1 MSFQAYL
8 DKAEELTGKTPQ
20 EFVDMAREKN
30 LTQHKEILAWLN
42 SDYGPVSYTHLDV
55 YKRQVHSD
63 AAADQELPLARQ
75 LLAQRL
81 DNGHVRVV
89 LHPDE

>member
-1 MSFQAYL
+1 MGVVQFTAA
-8 DKAEELTGKTPQ
+8 D
-20 EFVDMAREKN
+20 
-30 LTQHKEILAWLN
+30 
-42 SDYGPVSYTHLDV
+42 
-55 YKRQVHSD
+55 VHSD

-89 LHPDE
+89 FHPDEKSVA

>member
-30 LTQHKEILAWLN
+30 LTTHKEILAWLKT
-42 SDYGPVSYTHLDV
+42 DYGLGTAPWPRLFSTAPSS
-55 YKRQVHSD
+55 RC
-63 AAADQELPLARQ
+63 ARRP
-75 LLAQRL
+75 APTGMSPARS
-81 DNGHVRVV
+81 GWMA
-89 LHPDE
+89 